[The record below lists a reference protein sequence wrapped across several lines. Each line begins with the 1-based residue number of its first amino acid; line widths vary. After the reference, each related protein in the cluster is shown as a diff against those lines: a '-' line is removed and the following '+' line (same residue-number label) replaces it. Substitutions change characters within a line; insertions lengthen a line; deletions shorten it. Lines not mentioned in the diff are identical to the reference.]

1 MAMQTPVLV
10 RDIPVYEGW
19 LEHDRTVYKGKGR
32 EDFEQLLPVILEKQL
47 PDLTQEAYQ
56 LVREN
61 SITKIGTALAEI
73 YDSLFEEGTYENIN
87 YNRLV

>member
-1 MAMQTPVLV
+1 MCI
-10 RDIPVYEGW
+10 RD
-19 LEHDRTVYKGKGR
+19 R
-32 EDFEQLLPVILEKQL
+32 
-47 PDLTQEAYQ
+47 DLTQEAYQ